1 LLLENGFILT
11 MKRAYTLSIMGSSQS
26 KKPVPVPEKV
36 PSLEEKIGHLEKR
49 KKYLETNAENYKN
62 KARECAS
69 QMDKLGAKRYLL
81 SSKRC
86 QDELQKIYGM
96 LVRLE
101 VLKHAQE
108 NTRMNRDVLLSL
120 ENGTRLLGQ
129 NTVNVDRAEN
139 IVDNM
144 EEAMQ
149 NAQEV
154 SDVFTRGMLNDPNV
168 DKELEE
174 MMREPVPLPQ
184 IPTDLPK
191 IPTHMVGME
200 AELQELERVSVSA

>member
-1 LLLENGFILT
+1 
-11 MKRAYTLSIMGSSQS
+11 MGATQS
-26 KKPVPVPEKV
+26 KKPVPVPEKI

-49 KKYLETNAENYKN
+49 KKYLETNAQNYTT
-62 KARECAS
+62 KAKECAS
-69 QMDKLGAKRYLL
+69 QMDRLGAKRYLL
-81 SSKRC
+81 SAKRC

-101 VLKHAQE
+101 ELKHAQD
-108 NTRMNRDVLLSL
+108 NTRMNRDVLLSI
-120 ENGTRLLGQ
+120 ENGTRMLGQ

-139 IVDNM
+139 IMDNM
-144 EEAMQ
+144 EEAVQ

-154 SDVFTRGMLNDPNV
+154 SDVFTRGMLNEPNV

-174 MMREPVPLPQ
+174 MMRQPEPQPLPQ

-191 IPTHMVGME
+191 IPTRAVGME
-200 AELQELERVSVSA
+200 AELQQLEAVPA